1 MNYSRQDKKNPGWLK
16 NALRYFQIKATKKAN
31 ALTEPVEKKE
41 KKVKEKILL
50 KIL

>member
-1 MNYSRQDKKNPGWLK
+1 MK
-16 NALRYFQIKATKKAN
+16 NAIRYFQIKATKKAN
-31 ALTEPVEKKE
+31 ALTKPVEKKE